1 MEFTADDITSMLR
14 GCVRPEACGKWSD
27 VRPCDRLWPKCLW
40 HAATVFGVRCSAAP
54 KSKPLRC
61 LRMPKKAD
69 KSGATSPGYEERLRG
84 APGLAEVLVIL
95 KEAATSNSDPQ
106 KGVESSWVA
115 KANSLE
121 HSSFRHS
128 VC

>member
-1 MEFTADDITSMLR
+1 
-14 GCVRPEACGKWSD
+14 
-27 VRPCDRLWPKCLW
+27 
-40 HAATVFGVRCSAAP
+40 
-54 KSKPLRC
+54 
-61 LRMPKKAD
+61 MPKKAD

-95 KEAATSNSDPQ
+95 KEAATSNSDPPKKK